1 MFFLSDIGRT
11 KTRLA
16 VSLDGETVGAP
27 LIRPTPADFKQG
39 LNLLKELIDQL
50 LAQPVVN
57 EGKIEAKREGLCL
70 GISRKVW
77 PDAPLKPELEE
88 TFGGPV
94 YLVNDAAL
102 AGLGEAH
109 YGAGRNQPLVA
120 YLTIST
126 GVGGALIVNGRIAA
140 NALGF
145 EPGQQLIILGG
156 RPRSL
161 EDLVSGLAVE
171 MQFGQAPR
179 EITDEKIWQDLSQY
193 LAVGL
198 TNTLLHWSP
207 DCLILGGSMFKSP
220 GFQVAALEKLISRH
234 LTIFTKLPLIRPAAL
249 GESSGL
255 YGALVYL
262 REPPA
267 ANNL

>member
-39 LNLLKELIDQL
+39 LDLLKELIDQL
-50 LAQPVVN
+50 TQTVVN

-94 YLVNDAAL
+94 YLVND
-102 AGLGEAH
+102 
-109 YGAGRNQPLVA
+109 
-120 YLTIST
+120 T
-126 GVGGALIVNGRIAA
+126 
-140 NALGF
+140 ALGF
-145 EPGQQLIILGG
+145 EPGQQLIMLDGQ
-156 RPRSL
+156 PRSL
-161 EDLVSGLAVE
+161 EDLVSGLAME
-171 MQFGQAPR
+171 TRFGRAPR

-262 REPPA
+262 REQSA
-267 ANNL
+267 INNL

>member
-39 LNLLKELIDQL
+39 LDLLKELIDQL
-50 LAQPVVN
+50 TQTVVN

-126 GVGGALIVNGRIAA
+126 GVGGALIANGRIAA

-145 EPGQQLIILGG
+145 EPGQKLII
-156 RPRSL
+156 
-161 EDLVSGLAVE
+161 
-171 MQFGQAPR
+171 
-179 EITDEKIWQDLSQY
+179 
-193 LAVGL
+193 
-198 TNTLLHWSP
+198 
-207 DCLILGGSMFKSP
+207 
-220 GFQVAALEKLISRH
+220 RH

-262 REPPA
+262 REQSA
-267 ANNL
+267 INNL